1 MSLCILG
8 LRIFDNFFFQ
18 FPGRR
23 SIHISLLCLGSVLAV
38 QDLGQHVAPVMAV
51 SDCIVNQYVQQL
63 IKSHFQSI
71 TIIRA
76 IFISFNVA
84 PQRYPDHRSVRA
96 STRGAVVCHCRATG
110 HLMAMLSH
118 DDTPP
123 WAHRS
128 AHTHTGRVAGLCS
141 QGLAIFLVAFQSL
154 SLLF

>member
-8 LRIFDNFFFQ
+8 LRLFGNFFSQ

-23 SIHISLLCLGSVLAV
+23 SIHILLLFLGSVLAV

-51 SDCIVNQYVQQL
+51 SDCIVNLHVQQL
-63 IKSHFQSI
+63 IKSRFKSI

-76 IFISFNVA
+76 IIINCNVA
-84 PQRYPDHRSVRA
+84 PSRYPDHKSVPA
-96 STRGAVVCHCRATG
+96 STRGAVVCHCGATG
-110 HLMAMLSH
+110 HVMALLSRN
-118 DDTPP
+118 DTPP

>member
-18 FPGRR
+18 FPGWR
-23 SIHISLLCLGSVLAV
+23 SIHISLLFLGSVLAV

-51 SDCIVNQYVQQL
+51 SDCIVNLYVQQL
-63 IKSHFQSI
+63 IKSRFQSI

-84 PQRYPDHRSVRA
+84 PQRYPDHKSVPA
-96 STRGAVVCHCRATG
+96 STRGAVVCHCGATG
-110 HLMAMLSH
+110 HVMALLSRN
-118 DDTPP
+118 DTPP
-123 WAHRS
+123 RAHRS